1 MDKLIFGC
9 GYLGRRVAQRWLAA
23 GHRVYAVTRRAERA
37 TELAAEGL
45 VPIVA
50 DVIDAGTLGGLPAAE
65 TVLFSVGY
73 DRGAGHSID
82 RVYVE
87 GLRAVL
93 DALPSPAPRLIYTSS
108 TGVFSQD
115 DGSWVDERSVCD
127 PLRRGGRACLAAERV
142 LAEHPVGRRSIVLR
156 LAGLYGPGR
165 IPRLDDLRAGRP
177 IAAPGHGHLNLIYV
191 DDAAS
196 VVLAAENK
204 AQPPRLY
211 LVSDGQPTSRRD
223 FYRELA
229 RQLDAPPPRFE
240 APPPDAPAA
249 IRAGSDKRVRNA
261 RMLAELG
268 VSLDCPSFCHGLAA
282 AVSEAAS

>member
-9 GYLGRRVAQRWLAA
+9 GYLGRRVARRWLAA
-23 GHRVYAVTRRAERA
+23 GHQVYAVTRRAERA
-37 TELAAEGL
+37 AEFAAEGL

-50 DVIDAGTLGGLPAAE
+50 DVTDAGTLGGLPTAE

-73 DRGAGHSID
+73 DRGAGHSMD

-93 DALPSPAPRLIYTSS
+93 DALPSPGPRLIYTSS
-108 TGVFSQD
+108 TGVFAQD
-115 DGSWVDERSVCD
+115 DGSWVDEQSVCKS
-127 PLRRGGRACLAAERV
+127 LRRGGRACLAAERV
-142 LAEHPVGRRSIVLR
+142 LAEHPLGRRSIVLR

-196 VVLAAENK
+196 VVLAAEK
-204 AQPPRLY
+204 KSGPRLY

-229 RQLDAPPPRFE
+229 RQLDAPPPRFTD
-240 APPPDAPAA
+240 PPPDAPAA

-261 RMLAELG
+261 RMLAELE
-268 VSLDCPSFCHGLAA
+268 VSLVCPSFREGLAA